1 MSLLY
6 RHSTV
11 DPVRPPPGA
20 SHPAGRLGA
29 LLLAGIAL
37 AIVLALTLPGAAVAQ
52 TTGSIDGQVRDG
64 DGLRPLA
71 GAQIQLVGTE
81 RGVLTDPSGRFTL
94 PEVPAGTHRLRV
106 VMLGFATREV
116 EVDVAAGEVATVQID
131 LRRAALA
138 LDEVVVTGTAGGTQR
153 RALGN
158 VVDRLSAADLAEV
171 TPAQSLSQLIGQRSA
186 GVTMGGD
193 VGQVG
198 TGTRIRIR
206 GVQTMGLP
214 NDPIIYI
221 DGVRMDNNPTSGPG
235 QRGGARVNRLN
246 DIAPEDI
253 ESIEIIKG
261 PAAATL
267 YGTEA
272 SNGVVQIITKRGV
285 EGDAR
290 IDFTVRTGTN
300 WLWNPSG
307 RLGERCATP
316 PGVTGVPTED
326 QLVCFNVIDHE
337 REFGTGDIFTYG
349 FTQTYQANI
358 SGGTDR
364 FRYFTSGS
372 FQDNT
377 GVLEHNWD
385 RRLNVRTNLDAT
397 LTDELNLQTS
407 VGYVE
412 GKTRLAQGGFNSDPF
427 SNIFWSNP
435 NFIERNGGYF
445 RAPPTEWR
453 KIEDRAD
460 VDRFTGSVQIR
471 HNPISWFNHR
481 VAMGLD
487 NVNERNWS
495 LTPRQPE
502 GTAHFFGGDALGT
515 RSETRARVRIWT
527 FDYSASASHDVGDRL
542 NSTTSAGLQ
551 YYRNERETVGASGS
565 NFPAPQITTVSAAS
579 DRNASQTFEE
589 NSTLGVFIQQ
599 QFGWDNRLFVT
610 GAVRGDDNSAF
621 GAEFEAAI
629 YPKISASWVVSEE
642 DFLDLPWLA
651 ELRLRGAWGAA
662 GQQPGTFDAVRTLSP
677 QVGAGNQP
685 GLVPSA
691 FGNPDLEPERGEE
704 LEIGFD
710 AQLWDGRVTVEYTRF
725 QRTTKSAIVARP
737 LSASLGFPGS
747 QFVNLGEVKAW
758 GNELALSTR
767 VMEGGWGSWELGT
780 QLATNANEIQELGPD
795 QDFIS
800 GPGSVRHHLGH
811 GVGDIYYRTVRQA
824 EIDETGQVTLALCDG
839 GTGRFGVEQGG
850 DLVPCSEAPFVRWG
864 PSVPTWDLGINTTL
878 TLGPVQLYAR
888 VDAAGGHYQ
897 EDSSSPAAQTSLR
910 LTRQSN
916 LRNNPFMQAY
926 ENVGRAPL
934 GTYDASFA
942 RLREV
947 SASYNVPSH
956 LSERIGASR
965 ARVTVAGRNLAMLWT
980 GEHGFGTARDG
991 SIDIPIGDGNAWD
1004 PEAGATGGATGITG
1018 SFQTVMPPLASMDL
1032 TVRLSF

>member
-1 MSLLY
+1 MNLFY
-6 RHSTV
+6 RFRTRGER
-11 DPVRPPPGA
+11 RPP
-20 SHPAGRLGA
+20 SERPARGGGLPAILLVAVTSVLLG
-29 LLLAGIAL
+29 LAPSGL
-37 AIVLALTLPGAAVAQ
+37 AAQ
-52 TTGSIDGQVRDG
+52 TGSIEGQVRAA

-81 RGVLTDPSGRFTL
+81 RGVLTDASGRFVL
-94 PEVPAGTHRLRV
+94 PDVPAGARQLRV
-106 VMLGFATREV
+106 IMLGYESLDYDVNVPQDGMATA
-116 EVDVAAGEVATVQID
+116 DIQ
-131 LRRAALA
+131 LRRRALA

-158 VVDRLSAADLAEV
+158 VVDRMSAAELAEV
-171 TPAQSLSQLIGQRSA
+171 TPAQSLTQLIGQRSA

-198 TGTRIRIR
+198 TGTRMRIR

-214 NDPIIYI
+214 NDPIVYI
-221 DGVRMDNNPTSGPG
+221 DGIRMDNNPTSGPG
-235 QRGGARVNRLN
+235 QRGGSRVSRMN
-246 DIAPEDI
+246 DLSPEDI

-290 IDFTVRTGTN
+290 VDFTVRTGTN

-316 PGVTGVPTED
+316 PGVDGIPTED

-337 REFGTGDIFTYG
+337 EEFGSGPIFQYG
-349 FTQTYQANI
+349 LTQNYQANI
-358 SGGTDR
+358 SGGTER

-372 FQDNT
+372 WQDNE
-377 GVLEHNWD
+377 GVLSQNWD

-397 LTDELNLQTS
+397 LTDQLNVQTS

-412 GKTRLAQGGFNSDPF
+412 GRTRLAQGGFNSDPF

-445 RAPPTEWR
+445 RAPPEEWK

-460 VDRFTGSVQIR
+460 VDRFTGSVQLQ
-471 HNPISWFNHR
+471 HNPLAWFRHR
-481 VAMGLD
+481 LSMGLD
-487 NVNERNWS
+487 NVNERNFS

-502 GTAHFFGGDALGT
+502 GTAHFFGGSALGV
-515 RSETRARVRIWT
+515 RSEDRTRVRIWT
-527 FDYSASASHDVGDRL
+527 FDYSGSADFDVNDRL
-542 NSTTSAGLQ
+542 NSVTSAGLQ
-551 YYRNERETVGASGS
+551 YYRNERESVGSNAS
-565 NFPAPQITTVSAAS
+565 NFPAPQITTISAAANR
-579 DRNASQTFEE
+579 DAYQTFEE

-599 QFGWDNRLFVT
+599 QFGWQNRVFVT
-610 GAVRGDDNSAF
+610 GAVRADDNSAF
-621 GAEFEAAI
+621 GAEFDAAI
-629 YPKISASWVVSEE
+629 YPKVSASWVVSEE
-642 DFLDLPWLA
+642 DFMDLPWVS

-662 GQQPGTFDAVRTLSP
+662 GQQPGTFDAVRTLAP
-677 QVGAGNQP
+677 EVGFGNQP

-710 AQLWDGRVTVEYTRF
+710 AQLWDGRVSVEYTRF
-725 QRTTKSAIVARP
+725 QRSTTSAIVARP
-737 LSASLGFPGS
+737 LSSSLGFPGS
-747 QFVNLGEVKAW
+747 QFVNLGEVSAW
-758 GNELALSTR
+758 GNELALNFR
-767 VMEGGWGSWELGT
+767 VMEGDWGSWELGS
-780 QLATNANEIQELGPD
+780 QIATNGNEIDRLGPD
-795 QDFIS
+795 QDFVN
-800 GPGSVRHHLGH
+800 GPGSTRHYLGY
-811 GVGDIYYRTVRQA
+811 GIGDIYYRTVRQA
-824 EIDETGQVTLALCDG
+824 EIDETGAVTLALCDG
-839 GTGRFGVEQGG
+839 GTGPLGVEQGG
-850 DLVPCSEAPFVRWG
+850 ELVPCSQAPFVRWG
-864 PSVPTWDLGINTTL
+864 PSVPTWDFGVNSTVTF
-878 TLGPVQLYAR
+878 GPIQLYAR

-916 LRNNPFMQAY
+916 LNNNPFMQAY
-926 ENVGRAPL
+926 ENVGRQPL

-947 SASYNVPSH
+947 SASYTLPGH

-980 GEHGFGTARDG
+980 GEHGFSTPRDG
-991 SIDIPIGDGNAWD
+991 SIDIPIGDGRTWD
-1004 PEAGATGGATGITG
+1004 PEAGATGGSTGISG
-1018 SFQTVMPPLASMDL
+1018 GFQTVMPPLASMDL